1 MSARRTASVPMGIRR
16 ADPRHLV
23 QWRVDMKFRDGARLD
38 TSQVHDR
45 RGAKAA
51 AIGGGGLVGIV
62 MLVLA
67 ALSGGGGEDVGSLL
81 QQLNTGGQN
90 QQAVASNLAEE
101 CRTGADANER
111 DDCRIVGVVNSVQEL
126 WEELLPQYR
135 AAPTV
140 FFTGS
145 VATACGNATSAVGP
159 FYCPA
164 DSTIYIDLGFYDD
177 LRRRFGA
184 QGGPFAEAY
193 VIAHEYGHHIQNL
206 TGVLARANDR
216 STGPKSNAVRV
227 ELQADCYAGVWAAGA
242 ERTGVIED
250 ITRADIADGLDAA
263 ATVGDDRIQESAGR
277 TPDPHTFSHGSSAQR
292 QRWFDTGYRTGDP
305 RACDTFATDD
315 L

>member
-1 MSARRTASVPMGIRR
+1 MR
-16 ADPRHLV
+16 
-23 QWRVDMKFRDGARLD
+23 FNEGARLD
-38 TSQVHDR
+38 NSQVQDR
-45 RGAKAA
+45 RGVKAA
-51 AIGGGGLVGIV
+51 AVGGGGLVGLIL
-62 MLVLA
+62 LVVASLA
-67 ALSGGGGEDVGSLL
+67 GGGGSPDVGSLL
-81 QQLNTGGQN
+81 QQLNAGTSN
-90 QQAVASNLAEE
+90 QQAVSGNLADE

-126 WEELLPQYR
+126 WGGLMRGYTP
-135 AAPTV
+135 APTV

-145 VATACGNATSAVGP
+145 VSTACGNATSAVGP

-184 QGGPFAEAY
+184 RGGPFAEAY

-206 TGVLARANDR
+206 TGVLARAQDR
-216 STGPKSNAVRV
+216 STGPRSPAVRV

-242 ERTGVIED
+242 ERTGVIAD
-250 ITRADIADGLDAA
+250 ITDADITDGLDAA

-277 TPDPHTFSHGSSAQR
+277 TADPHTFTHGSAAQR
-292 QRWFDTGYRTGDP
+292 QRWFEVGYRTGDP
-305 RACDTFATDD
+305 QRCDTFATND